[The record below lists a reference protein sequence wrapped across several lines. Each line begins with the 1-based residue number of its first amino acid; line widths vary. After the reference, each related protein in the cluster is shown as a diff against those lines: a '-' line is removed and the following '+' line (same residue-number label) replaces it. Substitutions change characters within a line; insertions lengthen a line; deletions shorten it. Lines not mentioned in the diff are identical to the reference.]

1 MKIVTKPK
9 QQEEAEI
16 FSDFSGERFQ
26 HDIPEVMIK
35 MSFNYGS
42 KFDDSEI
49 EFHLSDLESKSILE
63 LINTRLSERTRRVIN
78 ERLQKTKKDYDGAFQ
93 CRDWD
98 NCDYY
103 LSSINLYKYFI
114 NHNRDEQTSS

>member
-9 QQEEAEI
+9 QEEETEI
-16 FSDFSGERFQ
+16 FSDFSGERFTY
-26 HDIPEVMIK
+26 DIAEVTVK
-35 MSFNYGS
+35 LTFNYGS

-49 EFHLSDLESKSILE
+49 EFHISDLESESILE
-63 LINTRLSERTRRVIN
+63 LINTRLSEKTKTIIN
-78 ERLQKTKKDYDGAFQ
+78 ERLQKTQKNYNDAFQ

-103 LSSINLYKYFI
+103 GANANLYRYFLKI
-114 NHNRDEQTSS
+114 K